1 MNPYLKKEV
10 KKQLEA
16 QSTNPQKRL
25 GQNFLVDKGV
35 ISEIMEAAAVK
46 NSDTVLEV
54 GPGTGNLTRELAKM
68 AKKVIAVEKDEE
80 MHEILSKLKESERIE
95 NVEIIR
101 EDIRNIGNWLL
112 KIGDYKVVANIPF
125 YLTAYLIRNFL
136 EAENQ
141 PKEML
146 LVIQKEVAQRICVN
160 PPDMNLLSVSVQFYA
175 KPKIISYIP
184 KKSFWPAPKVDGAII
199 KISDIK
205 KPKADAELFF
215 RIVKAGFCQPRK
227 QILNNL
233 ANGLKLDRDPAKQWL
248 AENGIKPE
256 QRAETLNVE
265 QWINLSKSFKI
276 T

>member
-1 MNPYLKKEV
+1 MNPCLKKEL

-25 GQNFLVDKGV
+25 GQNFLIDKGV
-35 ISEIMEAAAVK
+35 ISEILEAADIK

-54 GPGTGNLTRELAKM
+54 GPGTGNLTRGLAKM

-80 MHEILSKLKESERIE
+80 MHEILSKLKESEKIE
-95 NVEIIR
+95 NVEIVR
-101 EDIRNIGNWLL
+101 KDIRNIGNWLS

-125 YLTAYLIRNFL
+125 YLTAYLIRSFL
-136 EAENQ
+136 EAKNQ

-175 KPKIISYIP
+175 KPKIINYIP
-184 KKSFWPAPKVDGAII
+184 KESFWPTPKVDGAII

-205 KPKADAELFF
+205 KPKAGAELFF
-215 RIVKAGFCQPRK
+215 RIAKAGFCQPRK

-233 ANGLKLDRDPAKQWL
+233 ANGLRTDRDPVKQWL

-256 QRAETLNVE
+256 QRAETLSVE
-265 QWINLSKSFKI
+265 QWINLSKSLKI